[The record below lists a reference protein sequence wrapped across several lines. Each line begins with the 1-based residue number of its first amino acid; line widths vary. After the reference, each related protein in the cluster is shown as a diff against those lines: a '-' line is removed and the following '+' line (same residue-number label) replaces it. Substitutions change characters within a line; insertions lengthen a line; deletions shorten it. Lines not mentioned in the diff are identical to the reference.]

1 MADKEFKPF
10 VPAETEMAEL
20 TVKAV
25 LLGAIMAVIL
35 GAANAYLGMKVGL
48 TVAATF
54 PAAVVAMAALRPFR
68 GTILEENVARTSAS
82 VGEALVAGAI
92 FTIPAFVI
100 AGVWEEIHLY
110 EASAIML
117 VGGVLGVLFV
127 IVLRRTLVEEAGLP
141 FPESMAAAEIVKAG
155 QGGQTGAKYVF
166 GSMGL
171 AALWEIFVNPRGLQF
186 ITDHANGWLPFKGS
200 RIELMGESKTFGGG
214 MRWETPGAL
223 PALFGVGF
231 IVGPQVSSILF
242 AGAVLGHLFL
252 SPLALFLQPE
262 LATGVDTND
271 GFLGLAGNVYGS
283 QVKPLAVGAMIVAAF
298 YTLWNLRKQ
307 LMSGISK
314 GIAEISAGKSAGKNA
329 NRLEV
334 DLSLKKVGIAI
345 IVLSVLL
352 FFLYRYFTGS
362 IGGSLVL
369 TVLMTILG
377 FLFAA
382 VAGYL
387 VGLIGSSNNPIS
399 GLTLS
404 TLIIAALLMVMLGVS
419 GPAGIAGVLG
429 VAGVVCCSCGIAG
442 DMMQD
447 LKVGHVLGGT
457 PWRMEVGELIGVVP
471 AALVLPAV
479 LLALDRTYT
488 IGSEAL
494 SAPQAGLMAMMAEG
508 IVGGAMAWPLVI
520 AGMFFALGMIL
531 IRAPAP
537 MLIAVGMYLPF
548 YATAGI
554 FVGGAFRWIMDILL
568 NREKDAGEERKS
580 KAENTGVLISS
591 GLIAGGAL
599 TAVLIAFLVL
609 GYNPPWVEPMA
620 HPEWQA
626 SAQAV
631 DLGLKVD
638 EVPTFIDRARMA
650 IGWSPSAWGGLIAFI
665 GVGLLLTVV
674 PLRASRDGT

>member
-10 VPAETEMAEL
+10 VPAETVMAEL

-25 LLGAIMAVIL
+25 LLGALMAVVL

-110 EASAIML
+110 EAAAIML
-117 VGGVLGVLFV
+117 VGGVLGVFFV

-155 QGGQTGAKYVF
+155 QGGQTGAKFVF

-171 AALWEIFVNPRGLQF
+171 AALWEIFVNSRGLQF
-186 ITDHANGWLPFKGS
+186 ISDHANGWFPFRGS
-200 RIELMGESKTFGGG
+200 QIELVGETKTFGGG
-214 MRWETPGAL
+214 VRWESPGAL

-231 IVGPQVSSILF
+231 IVGPQVSAILF

-252 SPLALFLQPE
+252 APLALFLQPE
-262 LATGVDTND
+262 LATGIAGDESW
-271 GFLGLAGNVYGS
+271 LGLAGEVYGN

-307 LMSGISK
+307 LISGISK
-314 GIAEISAGKSAGKNA
+314 GFAEIGGGRGTGADA

-334 DLSLKKVGIAI
+334 DLSLKRVGFAI
-345 IVLSVLL
+345 IALSVVL
-352 FFLYRYFTGS
+352 FFLYRYFTKS
-362 IGGSLVL
+362 IGGSLIL
-369 TVLMTILG
+369 TLVMVVLG

-404 TLIIAALLMVMLGVS
+404 TLIIAAVLMVALGVS
-419 GPAGIAGVLG
+419 GSAGIAGVLG

-457 PWRMEVGELIGVVP
+457 PWRMQVGEIIGVIP

-494 SAPQAGLMAMMAEG
+494 SAPQAGLMAMMAKG

-554 FVGGAFRWIMDILL
+554 FVGGVFRWAMDSFLKK
-568 NREKDAGEERKS
+568 KDVTEERKR

-599 TAVLIAFLVL
+599 TAVVIAFIVL
-609 GYNPPWVEPMA
+609 GYNPPWVEPMER
-620 HPEWQA
+620 PEWQA
-626 SAQAV
+626 AAQAV
-631 DLGLKVD
+631 DLDLKLD
-638 EVPTFIDRARMA
+638 ELPTFLDRARMA
-650 IGWSPSAWGGLIAFI
+650 IGIRPGAWMGLIAYI
-665 GVGLLLTVV
+665 GVFLLLVFV